1 MGLHASNTSFFP
13 PTIIVS
19 VASLAPLS
27 PPDTG
32 ASRNSTPFSASWE
45 ETKIAVSGEFV
56 LMSTTIK
63 PLRADSI
70 TPSSCRRTCS
80 TSGASV
86 TMSITTAESPS
97 HVAQESDVV
106 IDMVTDAPDV
116 EQVLLQEDGV
126 IESARK
132 GLIVVDM
139 STNSP
144 ETAILVSSQLAEKG
158 VEFLDAPVSGG
169 DKGAREA
176 TLTIMVG
183 GKKEVFDACRPIF
196 QVMGK
201 EIVYMGL
208 AGSGQATKLSNQVAV
223 ALHTLATCEALLLG
237 SSYDLPTKDLLR
249 VLTNG
254 AASSWNLINLGP
266 KVVARDFE
274 PGFKAAHLHKDL
286 KSVMRVAEAKHL
298 ALPGSAIV
306 LQLFNAVMAEKYGE
320 KGTQVVARILEKL
333 AKREIA

>member
-1 MGLHASNTSFFP
+1 MNMCERDRIPSNFFTSSTAVLGATTVDLSAIAISSPCMGVTRPLHLTSTAHKKKP
-13 PTIIVS
+13 DVLSQLSAKETHLSSILGRMGTPMALHLLEKGYS
-19 VASLAPLS
+19 VCVFN
-27 PPDTG
+27 
-32 ASRNSTPFSASWE
+32 RN
-45 ETKIAVSGEFV
+45 K
-56 LMSTTIK
+56 
-63 PLRADSI
+63 
-70 TPSSCRRTCS
+70 
-80 TSGASV
+80 ASV
-86 TMSITTAESPS
+86 NELVARGAKAAESPS
-97 HVAQESDVV
+97 RVAQESDVV

-201 EIVYMGL
+201 EIVYMGS
-208 AGSGQATKLSNQVAV
+208 AGSGQATKLCNQVAV

-237 SSYDLPTKDLLR
+237 SSYGLPTKDLLR

-254 AASSWNLINLGP
+254 AASSWILINLGP
-266 KVVARDFE
+266 RVVAR
-274 PGFKAAHLHKDL
+274 
-286 KSVMRVAEAKHL
+286 
-298 ALPGSAIV
+298 
-306 LQLFNAVMAEKYGE
+306 
-320 KGTQVVARILEKL
+320 
-333 AKREIA
+333 

>member
-1 MGLHASNTSFFP
+1 MALPLTNIMTESGGIRKGDKPRIGFIGLGLMGKPMALHLLEKGYPVCVFNRNKAP
-13 PTIIVS
+13 VKEL
-19 VASLAPLS
+19 VAR
-27 PPDTG
+27 G
-32 ASRNSTPFSASWE
+32 AKA
-45 ETKIAVSGEFV
+45 
-56 LMSTTIK
+56 
-63 PLRADSI
+63 
-70 TPSSCRRTCS
+70 
-80 TSGASV
+80 
-86 TMSITTAESPS
+86 AESPS

-201 EIVYMGL
+201 EIVYMGS

-333 AKREIA
+333 AEREIA